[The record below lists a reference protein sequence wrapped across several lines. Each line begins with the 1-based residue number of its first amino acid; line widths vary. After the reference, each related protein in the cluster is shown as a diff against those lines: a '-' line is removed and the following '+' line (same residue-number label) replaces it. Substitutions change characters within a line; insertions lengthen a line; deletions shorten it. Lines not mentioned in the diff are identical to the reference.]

1 MLVAFARS
9 DDAEL
14 SGEASKTLLAQDL
27 ETLES
32 SLRSADIASAVLDYF
47 ADQMSV
53 SAAVHEAVITNT
65 KTPAGAFV
73 RFAQTSTNGA
83 LLERI
88 ALNQQLLI
96 QTPAII
102 DAIIANPNSTS
113 EAERRASETKREF
126 FEKER
131 GAQQIANELRAQGK
145 EAAAEFLEQSDFRQ
159 GPRRRR
165 YGP

>member
-1 MLVAFARS
+1 MAPAIESLNPVVRSIVEGKAPRPAVVAAARGVLPLPQSDLLEVLVAFARS

-83 LLERI
+83 LL
-88 ALNQQLLI
+88 
-96 QTPAII
+96 
-102 DAIIANPNSTS
+102 
-113 EAERRASETKREF
+113 
-126 FEKER
+126 
-131 GAQQIANELRAQGK
+131 
-145 EAAAEFLEQSDFRQ
+145 
-159 GPRRRR
+159 
-165 YGP
+165 